1 MKKQLFSGLV
11 LMSVVLLSGC
21 TISVGGDSNDDKS
34 SENAQK
40 SESQDNQSN
49 DSNSNNS
56 NKDESNDGNNH
67 ESNQDNNTSNEN
79 TNSDEYYAKVWLTAL
94 PSYRNMDES
103 EMNADLQFHNLEGE
117 YLNPYN
123 KANTVKYPKGMY
135 LLAGSPTAA
144 GHVVYKNNGDGT
156 ISIYNVPSHFQDERW
171 LEDDEYSQQESER
184 ILNNPKVVKLYDAS
198 DEQIARTVKMFNGST
213 SMDDGSDSDSDDDS
227 SSEKVTRENVID
239 KVESYEGSLLD
250 TDKYTY
256 KEPEKTDEGKWGFSF
271 EDKDGN
277 LAGSYIIDDDGKVTE
292 YDENGE
298 EVGSGY

>member
-1 MKKQLFSGLV
+1 
-11 LMSVVLLSGC
+11 
-21 TISVGGDSNDDKS
+21 
-34 SENAQK
+34 
-40 SESQDNQSN
+40 
-49 DSNSNNS
+49 
-56 NKDESNDGNNH
+56 
-67 ESNQDNNTSNEN
+67 
-79 TNSDEYYAKVWLTAL
+79 
-94 PSYRNMDES
+94 
-103 EMNADLQFHNLEGE
+103 
-117 YLNPYN
+117 
-123 KANTVKYPKGMY
+123 
-135 LLAGSPTAA
+135 
-144 GHVVYKNNGDGT
+144 
-156 ISIYNVPSHFQDERW
+156 

-198 DEQIARTVKMFNGST
+198 DEQIAKTVKMFNGST
-213 SMDDGSDSDSDDDS
+213 SMDDSSDSDSDDDS

>member
-1 MKKQLFSGLV
+1 
-11 LMSVVLLSGC
+11 MSVVLLSGC
-21 TISVGGDSNDDKS
+21 TISIGGDSNDDKS

-49 DSNSNNS
+49 GSENNNS

-144 GHVVYKNNGDGT
+144 GQVVYKNNGDGT
-156 ISIYNVPSHFQDERW
+156 ISIYNVPSHFQDRRW
-171 LEDDEYSQQESER
+171 LEDDEYSQQESEK

-198 DEQIARTVKMFNGST
+198 DEQIAKTVKMFNGST
-213 SMDDGSDSDSDDDS
+213 SMNDGSDSDSDDDS
-227 SSEKVTRENVID
+227 NSEKVTRENVID